1 MLSIAFAMLVGTAL
15 SAQDLSGNW
24 QGTLKV
30 IRRSSGR
37 SSRSQGEGGGGRR
50 CCIAR
55 PDHRSDCRRF
65 DEAGRLH
72 FQIVRRARWRS
83 LRREAQR
90 GRRIHHGNL
99 GRQRT
104 RFPGDEGQT
113 SPLRLD
119 RGRKRPRGSRTRPSI
134 GSQFIEVEKN
144 VKLEVLD
151 WGGLRKTL
159 GASCRRRQYGAHARS
174 IATKL
179 TAWYHVYGITRRG
192 FGASD
197 APAPTRE
204 NYSSDRLGDDVL
216 AVIDALKLNR
226 PVLAGHSLAGE
237 ELSSVGSRHPEKVA
251 GLIYLEAA
259 YHWAYYD
266 HEHGDLI
273 VDRNE
278 VQRMLEQ
285 LQPGRQPQLPGAL
298 VRDLLEMLP
307 ALQRDLQAEQAQLL
321 GTPAAEAQP
330 KPEPLTI
337 GFAFQT
343 GMQKYTTIP
352 CPILAIYASPRDRGI
367 TDPAKI
373 ADADA
378 KDLEP
383 IIAFE
388 KGVPSARVVRLAHA
402 KHFIY
407 ESNEADVLREMNSFI
422 ATLP

>member
-1 MLSIAFAMLVGTAL
+1 MLVGTAL

-24 QGTLKV
+24 QGTLQGDSKEFRTV
-30 IRRSSGR
+30 IEITKA
-37 SSRSQGEGGGGRR
+37 EGGGWKALLHSIDQTTEV
-50 CCIAR
+50 IAADSMR
-55 PDHRSDCRRF
+55 LEGSTFKLSAEPVGGVYEGKLSADGASITGTWAGNEPDF
-65 DEAGRLH
+65 
-72 FQIVRRARWRS
+72 
-83 LRREAQR
+83 
-90 GRRIHHGNL
+90 L
-99 GRQRT
+99 GT
-104 RFPGDEGQT
+104 KGKPL
-113 SPLRLD
+113 PLRLD
-119 RGRKRPRGSRTRPSI
+119 RAGKKTAWQPDPTVHRV
-134 GSQFIEVEKN
+134 QFIEVDKN

-151 WGGLRKTL
+151 WGGPGRPLVL
-159 GASCRRRQYGAHARS
+159 LAGAGNTAHMLDPL
-174 IATKL
+174 ATKL

-192 FGASD
+192 FGASS

-204 NYSSDRLGDDVL
+204 NYASDRLGDDVL

-266 HEHGDLI
+266 QAHGDLI

-278 VQRMLEQ
+278 VQRKLEQ

-298 VRDLLEMLP
+298 VSDLLEMLP
-307 ALQRDLQAEQAQLL
+307 ALERDLRAEQEQLA
-321 GTPAAEAQP
+321 GTPAATAQP
-330 KPEPLTI
+330 KAETPTI
-337 GFAFQT
+337 GFALQM
-343 GMQKYTTIP
+343 GMQMYMAIP

-367 TDPAKI
+367 TDAAK
-373 ADADA
+373 AAAADA

-383 IIAFE
+383 IVAFE

-422 ATLP
+422 AGLN

>member
-1 MLSIAFAMLVGTAL
+1 MRREVFALAMFFGTAL
-15 SAQDLSGNW
+15 SAQEIAGNW
-24 QGTLKV
+24 QGTLQDNSKQLRIV
-30 IRRSSGR
+30 IEIGR
-37 SSRSQGEGGGGRR
+37 KTLLHSPDQTTEVIAVDSAKLEGVTFKLSADPVGAVYEGKIRADGASITGTWTGHEPDFLGTQGQP
-50 CCIAR
+50 I
-55 PDHRSDCRRF
+55 
-65 DEAGRLH
+65 
-72 FQIVRRARWRS
+72 
-83 LRREAQR
+83 
-90 GRRIHHGNL
+90 
-99 GRQRT
+99 
-104 RFPGDEGQT
+104 
-113 SPLRLD
+113 PLRLERAQKKTAWQFD
-119 RGRKRPRGSRTRPSI
+119 PTAHR
-134 GSQFIEVEKN
+134 SQFLEVEKN
-144 VKLEVLD
+144 VRLEVLD
-151 WGGLRKTL
+151 WGGSGRPLVLLAGSGNT
-159 GASCRRRQYGAHARS
+159 AHMLDP

-197 APAPTRE
+197 APAPTRD
-204 NYSSDRLGDDVL
+204 NYSADRLGDDVL

-266 HEHGDLI
+266 REHGDLI

-298 VRDLLEMLP
+298 VRDLLDMLP

-321 GTPAAEAQP
+321 GTPAAEARP

-337 GFAFQT
+337 GFALQA

-352 CPILAIYASPRDRGI
+352 CPILAIYASPRDRGL

-383 IIAFE
+383 ITAFE

-407 ESNEADVLREMNSFI
+407 ESSEADVLREMNSFI